1 MALVREALPRN
12 TTAACP
18 PLTLAHATPP
28 PVTCS
33 VINLPEQAPDVTTV
47 LDLEDA
53 NGAVVETVS
62 FIGHATLVFSGRE
75 CQVGASYRFKLRNE
89 KPWCVCWKSSVTLAK
104 SDPFECTELAV
115 VVAKGVVAG
124 VAASPHAGEMEELR
138 KQVRR
143 LSATNE
149 ELLKGMQEAVEV
161 GGGGGGGGGGARQR
175 PTGGRA
181 RSRARK

>member
-1 MALVREALPRN
+1 MP
-12 TTAACP
+12 AAP
-18 PLTLAHATPP
+18 T

-53 NGAVVETVS
+53 SGAVVETVP
-62 FIGHATLVFSGRE
+62 FLGHGTLVFSGRE
-75 CQVGASYRFKLRNE
+75 CQVGVSYRFKLRNE

-104 SDPFECTELAV
+104 GDPFECTELAV

-124 VAASPHAGEMEELR
+124 VAASPHAGEVEELR

-149 ELLKGMQEAVEV
+149 ELLKGMLEAVE
-161 GGGGGGGGGGARQR
+161 GGGGGGGGNGARQR